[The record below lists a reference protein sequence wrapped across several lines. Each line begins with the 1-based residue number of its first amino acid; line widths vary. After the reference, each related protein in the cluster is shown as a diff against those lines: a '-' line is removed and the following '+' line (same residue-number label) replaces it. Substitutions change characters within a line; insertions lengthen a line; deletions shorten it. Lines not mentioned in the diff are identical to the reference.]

1 MMRGER
7 IFASA
12 ATEDGD
18 ASDIAQTTVAFIGM
32 TKRFHFEKIIA
43 AAGARPIDEGQAA
56 TWPNMVGGKEE
67 CNMGH
72 FSGTAH
78 AR

>member
-32 TKRFHFEKIIA
+32 TERFHFEKIIA
-43 AAGARPIDEGQAA
+43 AAGARPIDEVKQL
-56 TWPNMVGGKEE
+56 TWPNMVG
-67 CNMGH
+67 
-72 FSGTAH
+72 
-78 AR
+78 